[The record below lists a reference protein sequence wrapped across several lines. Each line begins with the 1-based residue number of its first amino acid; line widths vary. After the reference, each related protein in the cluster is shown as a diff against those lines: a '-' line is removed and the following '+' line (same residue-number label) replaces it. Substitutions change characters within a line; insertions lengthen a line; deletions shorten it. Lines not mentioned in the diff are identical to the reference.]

1 VDADSK
7 QFEQAWDSSY
17 ARRENYVFA
26 PCDEMVRFVSRY
38 LRCRIDLHEIVDLS
52 PGAAGALVADIGC
65 GIGRNLLFGTD
76 MGLSMHGCDLSGS
89 AVAVARKWLSTRL
102 GANADDRV
110 VVADVRNLPWNNAA
124 FAHAVSDSV
133 LDSMPFLH
141 AQEGLREISRIVRPG
156 GYFYCSLISG
166 DESGRD
172 PEFDGEEIVEN
183 AHERGTVQSY
193 FNLAKIRLLLDKAFE
208 IRVCELHQVVDPLRG
223 RRSGRWHVTAIRRS
237 T

>member
-1 VDADSK
+1 MDADSK
-7 QFEQAWDSSY
+7 QFEQAWNSSY

-26 PCDEMVRFVSRY
+26 PSDEMVRFVSRH
-38 LRCRIDLHEIVDLS
+38 LRRRIDLHEIVDVM

-76 MGLSMHGCDLSGS
+76 VGLSMHGCDLSES

-102 GANADDRV
+102 GANADERV
-110 VVADVRNLPWNNAA
+110 VVADVRSLPWNDAA

-141 AQEGLREISRIVRPG
+141 AQEGLREIARIMRTG

-172 PEFDGEEIVEN
+172 PEFDGEELVEN
-183 AHERGTVQSY
+183 HHERGTVQSY
-193 FNLAKIRLLLDKAFE
+193 FSLSKIRLLLNKEFE
-208 IRVCELHQVVDPLRG
+208 IEVCELHQVFDPVRR